1 MKTLLELLRRRSC
14 KVSSIRFSER
24 TLAIKSSGIRR
35 LFDLAQRTPGV
46 ISLGIGE
53 PDQDT
58 PVHVKEAAKKALDEG
73 YTHYTPNAGFPDL
86 REALAE
92 KLRLDNGIDVAPD
105 EVIVTGGGG
114 TGALM
119 LSALCLINP
128 GDEVLLPDPGFVVY
142 EAVVLMAGGK
152 PVYVP
157 LKEEDGFRMLP
168 SEVEKRITSKTKCII
183 VNTPSNPTGGVLEE
197 EDLKGIADLA
207 VKHDLY
213 VISDEVYEKLVYDGH
228 RHLSIASLPRMKER
242 TVTVNSFS
250 KTYAMTGWRIGYAAA
265 PKELID
271 QMVKLQQFT
280 MVHAPAVSQRAA
292 LAALKGPQD
301 FVKEMAEEYDKR
313 RRFIVDRLNSIGGLS
328 CLRPKGAFYVFLNI
342 KKLGMR
348 SEEVAMA
355 LLERAKVVTVP
366 GVAFGPGGEGYLRIS
381 YSRPIDQL
389 EEACSRIEK
398 AIEELKGG

>member
-1 MKTLLELLRRRSC
+1 M
-14 KVSSIRFSER
+14 SSIRFSER

-92 KLRLDNGIDVAPD
+92 KLRLDNGIDAAPD

>member
-1 MKTLLELLRRRSC
+1 
-14 KVSSIRFSER
+14 VSSIRFSER

-92 KLRLDNGIDVAPD
+92 KLRLDNGIDAAPD

-313 RRFIVDRLNSIGGLS
+313 RRFIVDRLNSIEGLS

>member
-1 MKTLLELLRRRSC
+1 MRL
-14 KVSSIRFSER
+14 SER
-24 TLAIKSSGIRR
+24 ALTIKSSGIRR
-35 LFDLAQRTPGV
+35 LFDLAQRTPGI

-58 PVHVKEAAKKALDEG
+58 PPHVKEAAKRALDEG

-92 KLRLDNGIDVAPD
+92 KLRRDNNIDVTPD

-119 LSALCLINP
+119 LSLMCLVNP
-128 GDEVLLPDPGFVVY
+128 GDEVLIPDPGFVVY
-142 EAVVLMAGGK
+142 EAAVLMAGGK

-157 LKEEDGFRMLP
+157 LREEDDFRMLP
-168 SEVEKRITSKTKCII
+168 EEVERRITPRTKCII
-183 VNTPSNPTGGVLEE
+183 INTPSNPTGGVLEE
-197 EDLKGIADLA
+197 EDLKGIAELA
-207 VKHDLY
+207 IRHDLF
-213 VISDEVYEKLVYDGH
+213 VVSDEVYEKLVYDGH
-228 RHLSIASLPRMKER
+228 RHVSMASLPGMKER

-250 KTYAMTGWRIGYAAA
+250 KTYAMTGWRIGYAAG

-292 LAALKGPQD
+292 LAALKGPQN
-301 FVKEMAEEYDKR
+301 FVEEMVKEYDRR
-313 RRFIVDRLNSIGGLS
+313 RRFIVDKLNSIEGLS
-328 CLRPKGAFYVFLNI
+328 CIKPKGAFYAFLNI
-342 KKLGMR
+342 KGLGLS
-348 SEEVAMA
+348 SEEAAMK

-366 GVAFGPGGEGYLRIS
+366 GVAFGPSGEGYLRIS

-389 EEACSRIEK
+389 EEACNRIEV
-398 AIEELKGG
+398 AIKSLR

>member
-1 MKTLLELLRRRSC
+1 M
-14 KVSSIRFSER
+14 RFSER

-92 KLRLDNGIDVAPD
+92 KLRLDNGIDAAPD

-313 RRFIVDRLNSIGGLS
+313 RRFIVDRLNSIEGLS

>member
-1 MKTLLELLRRRSC
+1 M
-14 KVSSIRFSER
+14 SSVRFSER

-92 KLRLDNGIDVAPD
+92 KLRLDNGIDAAPD

-313 RRFIVDRLNSIGGLS
+313 RRFIVDRLNSIEGLS

>member
-1 MKTLLELLRRRSC
+1 M
-14 KVSSIRFSER
+14 SSIRFSER

-92 KLRLDNGIDVAPD
+92 KLRLDNGIDAAPD

-313 RRFIVDRLNSIGGLS
+313 RRFIVDRLNSIEGLS